1 MPENNDFLNLGL
13 LDRTLIIDMRY
24 SYEDNF
30 IGSKIS
36 GYNKNI
42 AYLKSKAAIQ
52 LRNAQQELKTKNMSF
67 IVYDAYRPQKASEQ
81 FFAWCNDPS
90 DQKRKNKYYPKIDKK
105 LFFELGYLARKSSHT
120 KGIAVDISIYDYD
133 KKDFLD
139 MGGHFDLFDERSQT
153 INTEI
158 TQAQLKNRFFLK
170 QIMENN
176 GFENL
181 PSEWWH
187 YSLKDSQNY
196 NNFYDFDV
204 E

>member
-1 MPENNDFLNLGL
+1 MLKNNDFINVGL
-13 LDRTLIIDMRY
+13 LDSTIIIDMKY

-52 LRNAQQELKTKNMSF
+52 LKNAQQELKTKNMSF
-67 IVYDAYRPQKASEQ
+67 IIYDAYRPQKASEQ
-81 FFAWCNDPS
+81 FFAWCNDS
-90 DQKRKNKYYPKIDKK
+90 VDQTKKSAYYPNIDKK

-120 KGIAVDISIYDYD
+120 KGIAVDVSIYNYNTNS
-133 KKDFLD
+133 FLD

-153 INTEI
+153 INPIITEE
-158 TQAQLKNRFFLK
+158 QLNNRLFLK
-170 QIMENN
+170 RIMENYA
-176 GFENL
+176 FENL

-187 YSLKDSQNY
+187 FSLKNSDEY
-196 NNFYDFDV
+196 NEFYDFNV